1 MIEEIHNES
10 PDKGYRRIRDDLE
23 RYHDIDVN
31 DKRVLRIC
39 RKKSIKSTIKYK
51 NEGCTRSSENPQF
64 LAENILN
71 REFYADAP
79 NQKWLTDVTEFKYY
93 IGLEKHK
100 VYLSAILDLYDRR
113 IVAYVIRDTNNN
125 PLVFDTFD
133 QAIANNP
140 GVHPL
145 CHSDRG
151 FQYTN
156 RVFHNKLEAAG
167 MTQSMSR
174 VAKCIDNGP
183 MEGFWGI
190 LKRERYYGRRF
201 TDRESLVSMI
211 ETYIEYY
218 NNKRLQRNLGVLTPM
233 EKYKSYKRSSIKTAA
248 SKTDGR
254 RNTFY
259 FFVCQLDGTQFMD
272 YQPGFLLHYP
282 NIFFVLNLTTD
293 YSHICRLQKPLE
305 K

>member
-1 MIEEIHNES
+1 MRQGQIYQAIKEENETYGYPISALCKLGNVSRSAYYKWLHRKIPANEIKNLRISDAIEKIHTDS

-23 RYHDIDVN
+23 RYYGIKVN

-39 RKKSIKSTIKYK
+39 RKKNIKSTIKYA
-51 NEGCTRSSENPQF
+51 NNGCTRQSANPQYI
-64 LAENILN
+64 AENVLN
-71 REFYADAP
+71 REFFADAP

-113 IVAYVIRDTNNN
+113 IVSYVIRDNNN
-125 PLVFDTFD
+125 NALVFDTFD
-133 QAIANNP
+133 NAIASNP
-140 GVHPL
+140 DARPL

-156 RVFHNKLEAAG
+156 RSFHNKLEAAG

-190 LKRERYYGRRF
+190 IKSEMYYLQKFNTYEELKVAIDE
-201 TDRESLVSMI
+201 
-211 ETYIEYY
+211 YINFY
-218 NNKRLQRNLGVLTPM
+218 NTKRLQKNLKGLTPI
-233 EKYKSYKRSSIKTAA
+233 EY
-248 SKTDGR
+248 
-254 RNTFY
+254 RNQTL
-259 FFVCQLDGTQFMD
+259 VA
-272 YQPGFLLHYP
+272 
-282 NIFFVLNLTTD
+282 
-293 YSHICRLQKPLE
+293 
-305 K
+305 

>member
-140 GVHPL
+140 GAHPL

-233 EKYKSYKRSSIKTAA
+233 EKYKSYKEAA
-248 SKTDGR
+248 
-254 RNTFY
+254 
-259 FFVCQLDGTQFMD
+259 
-272 YQPGFLLHYP
+272 
-282 NIFFVLNLTTD
+282 
-293 YSHICRLQKPLE
+293 
-305 K
+305 

>member
-1 MIEEIHNES
+1 MGKVSRAAFYKWLTRKIPYKESENERIAKIVEGIHNES

-23 RYHDIDVN
+23 RYHEIDVN

-39 RKKSIKSTIKYK
+39 RNKGIKSTIKYASA
-51 NEGCTRSSENPQF
+51 GCTRQAETPQY

-71 REFYADAP
+71 RDFYADAP
-79 NQKWLTDVTEFKYY
+79 NKKWLTDVTEFKYY
-93 IGLEKHK
+93 EGTEKHK

-113 IVAYVIRDTNNN
+113 IVAYVIGDRNNN

-133 QAIANNP
+133 LAIEKNP
-140 GVHPL
+140 NAHPL

-156 RVFHNKLEAAG
+156 RTFHNKLEAAG

-190 LKRERYYGRRF
+190 LKRGKILR
-201 TDRESLVSMI
+201 
-211 ETYIEYY
+211 
-218 NNKRLQRNLGVLTPM
+218 
-233 EKYKSYKRSSIKTAA
+233 
-248 SKTDGR
+248 
-254 RNTFY
+254 
-259 FFVCQLDGTQFMD
+259 
-272 YQPGFLLHYP
+272 
-282 NIFFVLNLTTD
+282 
-293 YSHICRLQKPLE
+293 
-305 K
+305 

>member
-1 MIEEIHNES
+1 MGLSLIRHEQVYLAIKTEHDEHCYPISALCKIGNVSRAAYYKWLHRELPNYEAENKRIADEIEKIHTES

-23 RYHDIDVN
+23 RYHDIKVN

-39 RKKSIKSTIKYK
+39 RKKGIKSTIKYA
-51 NEGCTRSSENPQF
+51 NNGCTRQAANPQF
-64 LAENILN
+64 IAENILN
-71 REFYADAP
+71 REFSADAP

-93 IGLEKHK
+93 VAQEVHK

-113 IVAYVIRDTNNN
+113 IVSYVIGDSNNN

-133 QAIANNP
+133 AAIAANP
-140 GVHPL
+140 GATPL

-156 RVFHNKLEAAG
+156 RLFHAKLEAAG

-190 LKRERYYGRRF
+190 LKRERYYGKRF
-201 TDRESLVSMI
+201 KDKDSLVSMI
-211 ETYIEYY
+211 EEYIEYY
-218 NNKRLQRNLGVLTPM
+218 NNRRLQRNLGVLTPM
-233 EKYKSYKRSSIKTAA
+233 EKHNNYLMVA
-248 SKTDGR
+248 
-254 RNTFY
+254 
-259 FFVCQLDGTQFMD
+259 
-272 YQPGFLLHYP
+272 
-282 NIFFVLNLTTD
+282 
-293 YSHICRLQKPLE
+293 
-305 K
+305 